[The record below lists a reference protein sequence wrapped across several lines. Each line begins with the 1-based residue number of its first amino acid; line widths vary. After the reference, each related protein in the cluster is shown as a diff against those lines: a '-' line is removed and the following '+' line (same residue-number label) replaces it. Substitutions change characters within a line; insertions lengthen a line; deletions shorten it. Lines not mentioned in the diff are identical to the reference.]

1 MPQKVAAI
9 LAMLAFAMC
18 MVIGGLEADNPFTT
32 TVSRSLIAMAGTF
45 VIGLI
50 LGAMGQKMLAENITS
65 QKKVKDLPAKQ
76 EGTGR

>member
-18 MVIGGLEADNPFTT
+18 MVIGGLQADNPFVT

-45 VIGLI
+45 VVGLV
-50 LGAMGQKMLAENITS
+50 LGAMGQKMLTESIS
-65 QKKVKDLPAKQ
+65 QKKVKELPAKQ
-76 EGTGR
+76 EGNGR